1 MPNNYRIAKVSSLLK
16 KEITLILQN
25 DLENNLL
32 RSNFINIS
40 KIDLTKDLQFCK
52 IYVTSTAEEPIRK
65 EIIEN
70 LNLAKNF
77 IRHTLGKRIEIRRVP
92 EITFKDD
99 TVLEK
104 GLSVLNLLEE
114 LKNKKQNQ
122 NQDSKV
128 EKKNAKS

>member
-52 IYVTSTAEEPIRK
+52 IYVTSTAEEAIRK
-65 EIIEN
+65 EIVEN

-77 IRHTLGKRIEIRRVP
+77 IRHTLGKRIEMRRVP

-99 TVLEK
+99 TVLE
-104 GLSVLNLLEE
+104 LSLIHI
-114 LKNKKQNQ
+114 
-122 NQDSKV
+122 
-128 EKKNAKS
+128 

>member
-25 DLENNLL
+25 DLENDLL

-40 KIDLTKDLQFCK
+40 KIDLTGDLQFCK
-52 IYVTSTAEEPIRK
+52 IYVTSTAEEEIRK
-65 EIIEN
+65 EIVDN

-77 IRHTLGKRIEIRRVP
+77 IRHTLGQRIEMRRVP
-92 EITFKDD
+92 EMTFKDD

-104 GLSVLNLLEE
+104 GLSVLKLLEE
-114 LKNKKQNQ
+114 LQNKTQD
-122 NQDSKV
+122 QDSKS
-128 EKKNAKS
+128 EGNNDKS

>member
-25 DLENNLL
+25 DLENDLL

-40 KIDLTKDLQFCK
+40 KIDLTGDLQFCK
-52 IYVTSTAEEPIRK
+52 IYVTSIAKKEVRK
-65 EIIEN
+65 EIVDN

-77 IRHTLGKRIEIRRVP
+77 IRHTLGQRIEMRRVP

-104 GLSVLNLLEE
+104 GLSVLKLLEE
-114 LKNKKQNQ
+114 LKSKAQNS
-122 NQDSKV
+122 DSKI
-128 EKKNAKS
+128 E